1 MKETDL
7 QELSNGVPSIITE
20 YQNSST
26 QAERAAALGNLQ
38 KLTSIVSNEEKRKD
52 DTAFK
57 QDQAQLNKD
66 HVYFQEKLE
75 EDRFKQ
81 QTKDNSEKNELAK
94 KQFEQQVKN
103 DSIKNEIEKLR
114 LDLQAKD
121 ISDKNALEQLRL
133 KIEEERLDIQRE
145 ELVQRRIDSRNDMRF
160 RLITFGI
167 TTVIGL
173 AEVIIPL
180 VVYRK
185 LAYTNLNLI
194 YKDEGRPTN
203 DYKDA
208 IKNVK
213 QMIKR

>member
-7 QELSNGVPSIITE
+7 QELSNSVPSIITE

-81 QTKDNSEKNELAK
+81 QAKDNSEKNELAK

-114 LDLQAKD
+114 FDLQAKD

-133 KIEEERLDIQRE
+133 KIEGERLDIQRE